1 MSQFYEV
8 EYTLYGQKFITTL
21 LADSLYQIKQRL
33 GVGAIIE
40 SYEVLQ

>member
-33 GVGAIIE
+33 DVGVIII
-40 SYEVLQ
+40 SYKVV